1 MNTLKGHERSSEF
14 VDCIQL
20 NNSNG
25 MASVVF
31 KLFIYEFICD
41 FQSDLCIVCRV
52 HWYNSKRM
60 YVLVPEFTVFVCAK
74 IWRFLMFSPKK
85 SGKKDLMR
93 IQLTGMYVSRKP
105 MSG

>member
-1 MNTLKGHERSSEF
+1 
-14 VDCIQL
+14 
-20 NNSNG
+20 

-31 KLFIYEFICD
+31 KLFICVGVNELRWYFK
-41 FQSDLCIVCRV
+41 SDLCIVCRV

-105 MSG
+105 MSGELASKVISKEDLKAIS